1 MLTMSNI
8 TVGSLCSGIEAAS
21 VAWANLPYKF
31 SWFSEISAF
40 QSELLKSKYP
50 ETPNLG
56 DMRSIAEKLRS
67 GSISAPDLI
76 CGGTPC
82 QAFSLA
88 GLKKGLDDSRGN
100 LTLSYVEIINA
111 NDEVRL
117 SARKP
122 RTIALWENVEGVLRD
137 KTNAFGCL
145 LGSLS
150 GLDQEIKL
158 NGKWPQSGIL
168 EGPTRNIAW
177 RILDAKHFGVPQ
189 QRRRLYLV
197 AGGKDFD
204 PVSALFEITSKIPEE
219 APPQTKVLKFKKS
232 GFNIEVFRE
241 YTDCIYSAYGT
252 KWNGNAAAYNG
263 SLYVVQD
270 KRIRRLTPLECER
283 LMGFPDNYTDL
294 PRAKPT
300 ARYQAV
306 GNSWAIPVVQ
316 WIGKRIKS
324 CKNKGFD
331 KLQPLLPDHLIIH
344 KQDDVRIWAIG
355 AHPTQLKDHKFI
367 NGASYPE
374 VSKSSSIEEIVD
386 VDAPEN
392 FFITPVG
399 CKGILRRKYERGLS
413 MNARLEKVL
422 LSVASEWTHEKIE
435 AISRRQPRGRFSD
448 VHKKEDGVTIS
459 DLPLFKTS
467 PRESSK

>member
-1 MLTMSNI
+1 MSNI

-21 VAWANLPYKF
+21 VAWADLPYKF
-31 SWFSEISAF
+31 KWFSEISGF
-40 QSELLKSKYP
+40 QSELLKNKYP
-50 ETPNLG
+50 GTPNLG
-56 DMRSIAEKLRS
+56 DMQSIAGKLKANA
-67 GSISAPDLI
+67 IEAPDLI

-100 LTLSYVEIINA
+100 LTLSYVEIIKA
-111 NDEVRL
+111 NDDVRL
-117 SARKP
+117 SLGKP

-177 RILDAKHFGVPQ
+177 RILDAKYFGVPQ

-204 PVSALFEITSKIPEE
+204 PVSALFEITSRIPKE
-219 APPQTKVLKFKKS
+219 ASPQTKVLKFKKS
-232 GFNIEVFRE
+232 GHTFEVFRE

-263 SLYVVQD
+263 SLYVAQD

-316 WIGKRIKS
+316 WIGKRIKTGKKRS
-324 CKNKGFD
+324 FENHISR
-331 KLQPLLPDHLIIH
+331 LPDDLLVHN
-344 KQDDVRIWAIG
+344 QYDVKIWSIG
-355 AHPTQLKDHKFI
+355 ANPIQLRDRKFI
-367 NGASYPE
+367 NGAVYPE
-374 VSKSSSIEEIVD
+374 VSKSSSIEEVID
-386 VDAPEN
+386 VDAQEN

-399 CKGILRRKYERGLS
+399 CKGILRRKNERGLS
-413 MNARLEKVL
+413 MNPRLEMVL
-422 LSVASEWTHEKIE
+422 QSISSQWSHEKIE
-435 AISRRQPRGRFSD
+435 SISRRQPRGRFSD
-448 VHKKEDGVTIS
+448 APKKEGDGLAIS
-459 DLPLFKTS
+459 DLPLFKKSS
-467 PRESSK
+467 P

>member
-1 MLTMSNI
+1 MSNI

-31 SWFSEISAF
+31 TWFSEISAF

-50 ETPNLG
+50 KTPNLG
-56 DMRSIAEKLRS
+56 DMQSIAGKLKS
-67 GSISAPDLI
+67 KAIEAPDLI

-111 NDEVRL
+111 NDAVRL
-117 SARKP
+117 SLGKS

-150 GLDQEIKL
+150 GLDQEITL

-177 RILDAKHFGVPQ
+177 RILDAKYFGVPQ
-189 QRRRLYLV
+189 QRRRLYLI

-204 PVSALFEITSKIPEE
+204 PVAALFEITSKIPEE
-219 APPQTKVLKFKKS
+219 APPQAKVLKFKKS
-232 GFNIEVFRE
+232 GHNIEVFRE

-263 SLYVVQD
+263 SLYVAQD

-306 GNSWAIPVVQ
+306 GNSWAIPVVR
-316 WIGKRIKS
+316 WIGKRIKTG
-324 CKNKGFD
+324 KNMGF
-331 KLQPLLPDHLIIH
+331 KNHRSRLPDDLLVHN
-344 KQDDVRIWAIG
+344 QDDVKIWAIG
-355 AHPTQLKDHKFI
+355 ANPVQLKDLKFI
-367 NGASYPE
+367 NGAAYPE
-374 VSKSSSIEEIVD
+374 VSKSSSIEEVID
-386 VDAPEN
+386 VDATDN

-399 CKGILRRKYERGLS
+399 CKGILRRKHERGLS
-413 MNARLEKVL
+413 MNPRLEAVL
-422 LSVASEWTHEKIE
+422 QSISSEWSHEKIE
-435 AISRRQPRGRFSD
+435 SISRRQPRGRFSD
-448 VHKKEDGVTIS
+448 VHKKDDPPAIS
-459 DLPLFKTS
+459 DLPLFRKST
-467 PRESSK
+467 R